1 MRIHIK
7 ELVNMNG
14 KLLGGALL
22 ALILFCLLGA
32 CVGAGG
38 GTDDIIS
45 IVDGTGKSV
54 NVSLPVERI
63 VSITSRASEIISA
76 LGSEDRIVGRDSYSF
91 FPSSLKDVPV
101 VAESSYSP
109 NIELIHKIDPDLV
122 IADSMLSED
131 DRKKIEAAGIPVI
144 VETALDSTTIEAFV
158 SHLGIL
164 LDKEEQAQELI
175 NFIKKYQDII
185 KERTENL
192 KSEDKPAVYIE
203 IGYPYST
210 MASATTFHNLTI
222 AAGGTNIAAD
232 QPIKYPIMDPE
243 WIVERDPDIIFSYAT
258 NTAEENLTDKMK
270 EIHDEILSRPE
281 LNDVKAV
288 KEGRVYVLGNPVA
301 WGIRSIVGELWL
313 AKWFHPDLFEDIDP
327 ETVDRELLDE
337 FFGEDL
343 TEKCVYP

>member
-1 MRIHIK
+1 
-7 ELVNMNG
+7 MNG

-22 ALILFCLLGA
+22 ALILFCLLGD
-32 CVGAGG
+32 CVGVGEE
-38 GTDDIIS
+38 TDDIIT

-101 VAESSYSP
+101 VAESSYSQ

-185 KERTENL
+185 KERT
-192 KSEDKPAVYIE
+192 KI
-203 IGYPYST
+203 
-210 MASATTFHNLTI
+210 
-222 AAGGTNIAAD
+222 
-232 QPIKYPIMDPE
+232 
-243 WIVERDPDIIFSYAT
+243 
-258 NTAEENLTDKMK
+258 
-270 EIHDEILSRPE
+270 
-281 LNDVKAV
+281 
-288 KEGRVYVLGNPVA
+288 
-301 WGIRSIVGELWL
+301 
-313 AKWFHPDLFEDIDP
+313 
-327 ETVDRELLDE
+327 
-337 FFGEDL
+337 
-343 TEKCVYP
+343 